1 MKLEEIKV
9 KIIPVLRRYDIRK
22 AAIFG
27 SFVKGEQRKDS
38 DIDILIEFK
47 GEKSLLDLAGL
58 KIELQ
63 EILKRKV
70 DILTYNSLHPLLK
83 DKILQEQKVILWK
96 KTQKSSS
103 NT

>member
-9 KIIPVLRRYDIRK
+9 KIIPVLRRYDVRK

-27 SFVKGEQRKDS
+27 SFVKGEERKDS

-70 DILTYNSLHPLLK
+70 DVLTYNSLHPLLK
-83 DKILQEQKVILWK
+83 DKILQEQKVIL
-96 KTQKSSS
+96 
-103 NT
+103 